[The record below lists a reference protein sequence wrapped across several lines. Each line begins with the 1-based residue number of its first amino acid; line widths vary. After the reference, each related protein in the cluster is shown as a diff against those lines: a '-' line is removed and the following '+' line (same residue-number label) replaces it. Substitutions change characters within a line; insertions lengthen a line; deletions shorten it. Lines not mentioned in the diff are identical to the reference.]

1 MIEILQEVTD
11 WGKYKV
17 NNGVYHINGA
27 GKLIAYQRNKD
38 SEVQVLNVPSNQ
50 FSKSRRKFVKIG
62 ERAEELASHIVKV
75 EGSKLYAYH
84 GGHYSSV
91 NHARTTVQNLG
102 CNVIYGHTHDCQRS
116 VMQHISGIHIA
127 QSMGCL
133 CKMKKDFLKGR
144 KVNWTHNVGIVD
156 FFSDGWFNLITLD
169 IHNGTTTWNNEI
181 IEGD

>member
-75 EGSKLYAYH
+75 EGSKGNVYL
-84 GGHYSSV
+84 V
-91 NHARTTVQNLG
+91 DTEKRTCTCPG
-102 CNVIYGHTHDCQRS
+102 FTFRGTCK
-116 VMQHISGIHIA
+116 HIKEY
-127 QSMGCL
+127 L
-133 CKMKKDFLKGR
+133 
-144 KVNWTHNVGIVD
+144 
-156 FFSDGWFNLITLD
+156 
-169 IHNGTTTWNNEI
+169 
-181 IEGD
+181 